1 MRLHDELAPRGDL
14 EVGVYKSGLLLDW
27 WEDKNLIIDGAREM
41 LAHLIAGDGD
51 GRAVTH
57 IGFGTS
63 ATPPT
68 PGDTSLTGA
77 YWRELTGHTYPEAGK
92 VRFSFVLSTTEANG
106 LTIRE
111 FGLRTSNGALFSRK
125 ARGAIEKN
133 DDISLEGTWT
143 ITL

>member
-1 MRLHDELAPRGDL
+1 MRIDDGLTLRGEL
-14 EVGVYKSGLLLDW
+14 EVAVVRNGLLVDW
-27 WEDKNLIIDGAREM
+27 WQDKNLIVNGAREM
-41 LAHLIAGDGD
+41 LAQLIAGDGD
-51 GRAVTH
+51 GKAVTH

-63 ATPPT
+63 
-68 PGDTSLTGA
+68 GDAASPDDTALTGG
-77 YWRELTGHTYPEAGK
+77 YWRALSGHSYPEPGK

-106 LTIRE
+106 MTIRE
-111 FGLRTSNGALFSRK
+111 FGLRTSDGTLFSRK